1 MTLIFP
7 LPGNETMASQLSTQL
22 GAALGIL
29 ETRRFPDGETY
40 IRLTSDVSGHDVVF
54 VCTLARPDDQF
65 LRLVFAARAAKESG
79 AKSLTLVAPYLAYMR
94 QDTRFHPGEAVTSDH
109 FATLLSK
116 EFDRLITIDPHLHRH
131 HDLSEIYTIPAIAL
145 HATPLL
151 IKWIAKNVTRPYIIG
166 PDIESAQWIRGVAE
180 SIRAPFVVLQKERR
194 GDRNVK
200 IAVPDLEGGQEHT
213 MVLIDDIVASG
224 RTMIEV
230 AEGLLKKG
238 FAKPVCV
245 VVHPLFAEDAFVKLS
260 QLAAMIAST
269 DTVPHTSNKIAIAS
283 LLAQAIRDS
292 HITAS

>member
-7 LPGNETMASQLSTQL
+7 LPGNEKLVSQLSAEL
-22 GAALGIL
+22 DAEVGIL

-40 IRLTSDVSGHDVVF
+40 IRLASDVSGKDVVF

-65 LRLVFAARAAKESG
+65 LRLIFAARAARESG

-109 FATLLSK
+109 FAALLSK

-131 HDLSEIYTIPAIAL
+131 HALSEIYTIPAVAL

-151 IKWIAKNVTRPYIIG
+151 IEWITQNVHRPYIIG
-166 PDIESAQWIRGVAE
+166 PDIESEQWIKGVAE
-180 SIRAPFVVLQKERR
+180 SVHAPFVVLQKQRR

-200 IAVPDLEGGQEHT
+200 IAMPDLEGGNEHT

-245 VVHPLFAEDAFVKLS
+245 VVHPLFADDAFAKLS
-260 QLAAMIAST
+260 ELVAVIAST
-269 DTVPHTSNKIAIAS
+269 DTVTHSSNKIAVSS
-283 LLAQAIRDS
+283 LLAQAI
-292 HITAS
+292 

>member
-7 LPGNETMASQLSTQL
+7 VPGNEAMASQLATGL
-22 GAALGIL
+22 GAALGVL

-40 IRLTSDVSGHDVVF
+40 IRLASDVSDQDVVF
-54 VCTLARPDDQF
+54 VCTLSRPDDQF
-65 LRLVFAARAAKESG
+65 LRLVFAARAARESG

-94 QDTRFHPGEAVTSDH
+94 QDTRFNPGEAVTSDH
-109 FATLLSK
+109 FAALLSR

-131 HDLSEIYTIPAIAL
+131 HALSEIYTIPAIAL

-151 IKWIAKNVTRPYIIG
+151 IEWITQNVHRPYIIG
-166 PDIESAQWIRGVAE
+166 PDIESEQWIKGVAE
-180 SIRAPFVVLQKERR
+180 SVHAPFVVLQKQRR

-200 IAVPDLEGGQEHT
+200 IAVPDLPGGQDHT

-245 VVHPLFAEDAFVKLS
+245 VVHPLFAEDAFVRLS
-260 QLAAMIAST
+260 KVAAVIAST
-269 DTVPHTSNKIAIAS
+269 DTVQHVSNRISVAS
-283 LLAQAIRDS
+283 LLAQAV
-292 HITAS
+292 

>member
-7 LPGNETMASQLSTQL
+7 LPGNEAMTSQLAEKM
-22 GAALGIL
+22 GATVGTL

-40 IRLTSDVSGHDVVF
+40 IRIASDVSGKDVVF
-54 VCTLARPDDQF
+54 VCTLAHPDDQF
-65 LRLVFAARAAKESG
+65 LRLVFVARAAKELG
-79 AKSLTLVAPYLAYMR
+79 AKSVTLIAPYLAYMR

-109 FATLLSK
+109 FATLLSE

-131 HDLSEIYTIPAIAL
+131 RSLNEIYTIPAIAL

-151 IKWIAKNVTRPYIIG
+151 IEWIAKNVDRPYIIG
-166 PDIESAQWIRGVAE
+166 PDIESEQWIRGVAE
-180 SIRAPFVVLQKERR
+180 SLQAPYVVLRKQRK

-200 IAVPDLEGGQEHT
+200 ISVPDLPAGEGRT

-230 AEGLLKKG
+230 AEGLAKKG

-245 VVHPLFAEDAFVKLS
+245 VVHPLFAEDAFARLS
-260 QLAAMIAST
+260 ELAAVIAST
-269 DTVPHTSNKIAIAS
+269 DTVPHASNRIS
-283 LLAQAIRDS
+283 VVPLLAQAI
-292 HITAS
+292 